1 MDLSRERQ
9 QQVYRVWRSSRVG
22 QIRREY
28 GVDRGL
34 AYVARACNLS
44 VEMTKSII
52 ADEKQDR
59 RLDRERAARRTSDA
73 A

>member
-1 MDLSRERQ
+1 MDLSREFQ

-28 GVDRGL
+28 GVNHGL
-34 AYVARACNLS
+34 VYVARACNLS
-44 VEMTKSII
+44 VEMVKSII

-59 RLDRERAARRTSDA
+59 RLDRERAARRAPTGA
-73 A
+73 